1 MTQCLPFQ
9 KQSRVE
15 LFRADR
21 YKCIHGKLRRHISQR
36 CCRPVNSLQE
46 NNTQGK
52 STLAAVGSE
61 LKPIISNKSDCLLKQ
76 NTKRHSVSNVMMI
89 NWIFIHQTISPN
101 YVMPELKPFQC
112 NTTCWGISI
121 EPPATPNVWKLFLGT
136 VLKLFSQHAPLVRA
150 HTVLKN
156 ASKMH
161 VALWIVSMAVVVM

>member
-89 NWIFIHQTISPN
+89 NCIFFHQTISPN

-121 EPPATPNVWKLFLGT
+121 EPPATPNV
-136 VLKLFSQHAPLVRA
+136 
-150 HTVLKN
+150 
-156 ASKMH
+156 
-161 VALWIVSMAVVVM
+161 